1 MVPVRIA
8 STGELGVFVNNPA
21 VTGLRQAVTLIEFD
35 LIKCCNLL
43 YILDFMMIENFADLF
58 EQSLNEI
65 DMTPGA
71 IVTGTVID
79 IDTDWVTVHAGLKS
93 EGVIPRIQFLDEQ
106 GNLSLKIGDEVK
118 VALETVEDGF
128 GETRLSR
135 EKAKR
140 AESWMELEAA
150 YEKNEIVTG
159 VINGKVKGGFTVDL
173 NNIRAFLPGSLVD
186 VRPVRDTL
194 HLEGQELEFRLIKL
208 DQKRNNVVVSRRAV
222 LESVS
227 TEERDALLEK
237 LQEGMSVK
245 GIVKNLTDYGAF
257 VDLGGV
263 DGLLHITDMSWKRIK
278 HPSEIVNVGDEI
290 DVKVLKYDRERNR
303 VSLGLKQLG
312 EDPWQAI
319 KQRYPENTQV
329 KAVVTN
335 LTDYGCFAELEE
347 GVEGLVHVSEMDWT
361 NKNIHPSKV
370 VQLGDE
376 VDVMV
381 LDIDEERRRI
391 SLGIKQCFQNPWDGF
406 AENFKKGDKISGNIK
421 SITDFGIF
429 IGLDGNIDGL
439 VHLSDISWD
448 ETGEEAV
455 RNFTKGDEIET
466 VILSIDP
473 ERERISLGVKQLE
486 DDPFMNYVSEF
497 EKGSIVKGN
506 ISAIEAKSATITLR
520 EGVEGTLR
528 ASEISRDKI
537 DDARNAINEGDEI
550 EVKIVSVDRKSRMI
564 SLSVKAIE
572 IDDEKA
578 AIQDHKGQEASD
590 VSPGTIGDLIKAEMD
605 KE

>member
-1 MVPVRIA
+1 MVSYKGMI
-8 STGELGVFVNNPA
+8 FV
-21 VTGLRQAVTLIEFD
+21 TRLLKLRQHQMSD
-35 LIKCCNLL
+35 S
-43 YILDFMMIENFADLF
+43 FAALF

-71 IVTGTVID
+71 IVTGTIID
-79 IDTDWVTVHAGLKS
+79 IDADWVTVHAGLKS
-93 EGVIPRIQFLDEQ
+93 EGVIPKSQFVDDQ
-106 GNLSLKIGDEVK
+106 GNLNLEIGDEVK

-140 AESWMELEAA
+140 AESWMELEEA
-150 YEKNEIVTG
+150 YERSEVVTG
-159 VINGKVKGGFTVDL
+159 LINGKVKGGFTVDV

-186 VRPVRDTL
+186 VRPIKDTL
-194 HLEGQELEFRLIKL
+194 HLEGQELEFKLIKL
-208 DQKRNNVVVSRRAV
+208 DKKRNNVVVSRRAV
-222 LESVS
+222 LETVS

-263 DGLLHITDMSWKRIK
+263 DGLLHITDMAWKRIK
-278 HPSEIVNVGDEI
+278 HPNEIVNVGDEI
-290 DVKVLKYDRERNR
+290 DVKVLKYDKDRNR

-319 KQRYPENTQV
+319 KQRYPENSQV

-335 LTDYGCFAELEE
+335 LTDYGCFAELET

-376 VDVMV
+376 VDVMI

-391 SLGIKQCFQNPWDGF
+391 SLGIKQCYQNPWDGF
-406 AENFKKGDKISGNIK
+406 AERFQKGDRISGSIK

-439 VHLSDISWD
+439 VHLSDISW
-448 ETGEEAV
+448 EESGEDAV
-455 RNFTKGDEIET
+455 RNYTKGDELET

-473 ERERISLGVKQLE
+473 ERERISLGIKQLE
-486 DDPFMNYVSEF
+486 DDPFMDYVSNN
-497 EKGSIVKGN
+497 EKGSIVKGK
-506 ISAIEAKSATITLR
+506 ITAVDVKSATVELQDR
-520 EGVEGTLR
+520 VEGFLR
-528 ASEISRDKI
+528 SSEVSRDKVEDIRTVLKEDEEI
-537 DDARNAINEGDEI
+537 D
-550 EVKIVSVDRKSRMI
+550 VKIVNIDHKTRVI
-564 SLSVKAIE
+564 SLSIKAIE

-578 AIQDHKGQEASD
+578 AIRDHKKQGNSE
-590 VSPGTIGDLIKAEMD
+590 VSPGTIGDLIKAELD
-605 KE
+605 KN

>member
-1 MVPVRIA
+1 M
-8 STGELGVFVNNPA
+8 T
-21 VTGLRQAVTLIEFD
+21 
-35 LIKCCNLL
+35 
-43 YILDFMMIENFADLF
+43 ENFAELF
-58 EQSLNEI
+58 EQSLIEI

-93 EGVIPRIQFLDEQ
+93 EGVISRIEFLDEQ
-106 GNLSLKIGDEVK
+106 GNFALELGDEVK
-118 VALETVEDGF
+118 VALEAVEDGF
-128 GETRLSR
+128 GATKLSR

-140 AESWMELEAA
+140 AESWMDLEEA
-150 YEKNEIVTG
+150 YEKNDIVTG

-194 HLEGQELEFRLIKL
+194 HLEGQALEFRLIKL
-208 DQKRNNVVVSRRAV
+208 DRKRNNVVVSRRAV

-227 TEERDALLEK
+227 TEERDELLKK

-290 DVKVLKYDRERNR
+290 DVKVLKYDRDRNR

-312 EDPWQAI
+312 EDPWVAI
-319 KQRYPENTQV
+319 KKRYPEKTQV
-329 KAVVTN
+329 KAVITN

-376 VDVMV
+376 VDVMI

-406 AENFKKGDKISGNIK
+406 AENFKKGDKISGSIK

-439 VHLSDISWD
+439 VHLSDISW
-448 ETGEEAV
+448 EEQGEEAV
-455 RNFTKGDEIET
+455 REYKKGDEIET

-497 EKGSIVKGN
+497 EKGSIVKGK
-506 ISAIEAKSATITLR
+506 ITAMDAKSATITLQ
-520 EGVEGTLR
+520 EGVDGVLR
-528 ASEISRDKI
+528 ASDISRDKVE
-537 DDARNAINEGDEI
+537 DVRNVLNEGDEI
-550 EVKIVSVDRKSRMI
+550 EVKIVSVDRKNRVL
-564 SLSVKAIE
+564 SLSVKAIAM
-572 IDDEKA
+572 DDEKA
-578 AIQDHKGQEASD
+578 AVEDHKTQDAAD
-590 VSPGTIGDLIKAEMD
+590 VSPGTIGDLIKAQMD
-605 KE
+605 KS